1 MKLIGGCI
9 AFLAFYGFSQA
20 VTIGGV
26 MAFMFGL
33 FLMALPEL
41 FGLLIHKAKR

>member
-1 MKLIGGCI
+1 MRLIGGCI

-20 VTIGGV
+20 VTIRGIL
-26 MAFMFGL
+26 ALLFGI

-41 FGLLIHKAKR
+41 FGLLVHKAKR